1 MKKFLVALMVICV
14 ALSCFSFAVLAEE
27 APAGDAQGAAKTV
40 ESLVG
45 AYYLQGECGYGA
57 VPGGGTYQTEYDW
70 TIADQ
75 LAKALN
81 GTNRIPFYAG
91 QNEDGSLFFDRMAQ
105 QAFKYEIEYAIAS
118 GIDFIAYRYY
128 PGFGTS
134 GGKKRTLQFMNN
146 QLKMHST
153 LAGQAVGFSK
163 EVDFALVLDEDFNA
177 AKDADLIIDEYIVV
191 KGYLTAADGR
201 PVVFILWN
209 DNIATQI
216 SSTNKKLKK
225 VILDTGKEKLD
236 LEVEHVKFFKQFVIV
251 KFKEFDNINDIE
263 RYKRCPLLVTREN
276 AVPLE
281 EDEYFVADMIGMKVI
296 TEDGTEFGTL
306 SDVMETGA
314 NDVYVIDSK
323 EHGEVLMPAI
333 KECVLNVDM
342 ESGIITVHLMN
353 GLI

>member
-1 MKKFLVALMVICV
+1 MEQLLQVGVITQPHGV
-14 ALSCFSFAVLAEE
+14 R
-27 APAGDAQGAAKTV
+27 
-40 ESLVG
+40 
-45 AYYLQGECGYGA
+45 GE
-57 VPGGGTYQTEYDW
+57 
-70 TIADQ
+70 
-75 LAKALN
+75 
-81 GTNRIPFYAG
+81 
-91 QNEDGSLFFDRMAQ
+91 
-105 QAFKYEIEYAIAS
+105 
-118 GIDFIAYRYY
+118 
-128 PGFGTS
+128 
-134 GGKKRTLQFMNN
+134 
-146 QLKMHST
+146 
-153 LAGQAVGFSK
+153 
-163 EVDFALVLDEDFNA
+163 
-177 AKDADLIIDEYIVV
+177 V
-191 KGYLTAADGR
+191 KVFPTTDD
-201 PVVFILWN
+201 PVRF
-209 DNIATQI
+209 
-216 SSTNKKLKK
+216 KKLKK

-276 AVPLE
+276 AVSLE

-342 ESGIITVHLMN
+342 ESGIITVHLMS

>member
-1 MKKFLVALMVICV
+1 MEQLLQVGVITQPHGV
-14 ALSCFSFAVLAEE
+14 R
-27 APAGDAQGAAKTV
+27 
-40 ESLVG
+40 
-45 AYYLQGECGYGA
+45 GE
-57 VPGGGTYQTEYDW
+57 
-70 TIADQ
+70 
-75 LAKALN
+75 
-81 GTNRIPFYAG
+81 
-91 QNEDGSLFFDRMAQ
+91 
-105 QAFKYEIEYAIAS
+105 
-118 GIDFIAYRYY
+118 
-128 PGFGTS
+128 
-134 GGKKRTLQFMNN
+134 
-146 QLKMHST
+146 
-153 LAGQAVGFSK
+153 
-163 EVDFALVLDEDFNA
+163 
-177 AKDADLIIDEYIVV
+177 V
-191 KGYLTAADGR
+191 KVFPTTDD
-201 PVVFILWN
+201 PVRF
-209 DNIATQI
+209 
-216 SSTNKKLKK
+216 KKLKK

-263 RYKRCPLLVTREN
+263 RYKRCPFLVTREN